1 MSEPLVKDILEAAA
15 EALGYHLKSHRQLS
29 EAVSGDGLVSSY
41 EVDLADEAGEA
52 SHAILYLETTQ
63 GSDERDGVMVFR
75 NEDTDDT
82 VAVWVYPQDPELPAL
97 PTAVYPEAAAVI
109 LEKMEIDS
117 TGLGLR
123 LVAYRPGK
131 RAVVRIDTDRARIY
145 MKVVRPTQVKTLQ
158 DLYRLWEDANLPVP
172 ATLGWTEEGL
182 IGFASLPGVP
192 ALDVITDLDDA
203 FLEDLE
209 RLIGQYASIE
219 STGKARTSLASR
231 VNWYARRVSARQPQ
245 LAERAHSLAARIHS
259 VLESVGKPDSVTI
272 HGDLHLGQVFV
283 NPADPRAITGVLDI
297 DTAGLGDPADDAG
310 ALYAHLIVSS
320 QFEERRAKSGEAGS
334 PDRGIRFASLAEA
347 WRVRWA
353 RRDGEDPSFATRARA
368 VAATHLLAHTLGG
381 FADAER
387 LIAHAERLLAED
399 EKLLI

>member
-1 MSEPLVKDILEAAA
+1 MVIDILEAAA
-15 EALGYHLKSHRQLS
+15 EALGYRLTSHRQLS

-52 SHAILYLETTQ
+52 LHAILYLETTQ
-63 GSDERDGVMVFR
+63 GSDDRDGVMLFR

-82 VAVWVYPQDPELPAL
+82 VSVWVYPQDPELPAL

-109 LEKMEIDS
+109 LEKMEIDA

-131 RAVVRIDTDRARIY
+131 RAVVRMDTARARIY
-145 MKVVRPTQVKTLQ
+145 MKVVRPAQVKELQ
-158 DLYRLWEDANLPVP
+158 NLYRLWEDAHLPVP

-192 ALDVITDLDDA
+192 ALDVITELDDA
-203 FLEDLE
+203 FLDNLE
-209 RLIGQYASIE
+209 RLVGQYASIE

-245 LAERAHSLAARIHS
+245 LAERAHRLATRIHTA
-259 VLESVGKPDSVTI
+259 LEAVVRPDPVTI

-283 NPADPRAITGVLDI
+283 NPDEPRAITGILDI
-297 DTAGLGDPADDAG
+297 DTAGFGDPADDAG
-310 ALYAHLIVSS
+310 ALYAHLIASS
-320 QFEERRAKSGEAGS
+320 QFEERRAKSGEAGN

-353 RRDGEDPSFATRARA
+353 SRDGQDRSFSERSHA

-387 LIAHAERLLAED
+387 LIAHAERLLEED
-399 EKLLI
+399 EKPLI